1 MLKHLAIARV
11 SGVLGTDVL
20 VGCAVSTA
28 FLAPRPPPRG
38 RHYGRIVGGYDGRW
52 TRSEGERGNEVLVDP
67 AVAEDR
73 RPVPIREAPAMRTA
87 MTVPGHLALRFELRD
102 RGCRSGSA

>member
-1 MLKHLAIARV
+1 
-11 SGVLGTDVL
+11 
-20 VGCAVSTA
+20 
-28 FLAPRPPPRG
+28 
-38 RHYGRIVGGYDGRW
+38 VGGYDGRW